1 MLDYFVCTTQL
12 PNGETVELFSGDKSL
27 QTTAY
32 TVKFDNEKPLISDI
46 RYYTDSTLSTRIDN
60 IKQWQ
65 KNPVVAEVTC
75 TDTPTEETLACAC
88 SKTVHPSSTQNTA
101 WSQGV
106 PDSVIGADLMRYTR
120 TLSASVSGQ
129 SVRVNDTALNQS
141 DKSKTIDIYIDNQA
155 PVVNLA
161 ITGNGTTKN
170 IVINADDTVSKIW
183 KTVAAPDQS
192 TNKSGIIYRKVPKA
206 TVDVALFDQNC
217 NLASGTQYALV
228 DDTSVQSHA
237 QTTAITLNAGTE
249 SLIYCVQ
256 DNA

>member
-1 MLDYFVCTTQL
+1 MLDYFVCTTRL
-12 PNGETVELFSGDKSL
+12 PNGESVELFSGDKSL

-32 TVKFDNEKPLISDI
+32 TVKFDDEKPKISDI
-46 RYYTDSTLSTRIDN
+46 RYYTDNTLSTRISN

-106 PDSVIGADLMRYTR
+106 PDSTIGADLMRYTR
-120 TLSASVSGQ
+120 TLGASTTGQ

-141 DKSKTIDIYIDNQA
+141 EESKAMDVYIDNQA
-155 PVVNLA
+155 PVVNLT
-161 ITGNGTTKN
+161 ITGTGSTKN
-170 IVINADDTVSKIW
+170 IVINASDSVSKIW

-192 TNKSGIIYRKVPKA
+192 TNANGIIYRKVPKA

-228 DDTSVQSHA
+228 DDTSVQPLS
-237 QTTAITLNAGTE
+237 QTSAITLNVNNE